1 VSPELPQMTIEGKGM
16 EARYLNI
23 DLIIESDSDITAL
36 SSYFEGKVFFLWN
49 KTNSIGLET
58 NLIDTTQPEED
69 MLELLNFIEALPS
82 DLKIMWDNCK
92 KKVMDIGYECGT
104 MEVPIDSFIKS
115 ETIKRLAKLNCA
127 INIRIYPSVEMSQN
141 MKKIIKKF
149 EKRDKREIREKKEK
163 KGMRKEK

>member
-1 VSPELPQMTIEGKGM
+1 MTIEGKGM
-16 EARYLNI
+16 EARYLTI

-49 KTNSIGLET
+49 KTNSFGLET

-69 MLELLNFIEALPS
+69 MLELLNFIEVLPS

-92 KKVMDIGYECGT
+92 KKVMDIGYECGS
-104 MEVPIDSFIKS
+104 MALPIDSLIS
-115 ETIKRLAKLNCA
+115 SDTVQRLARLNCA
-127 INIRIYPSVEMSQN
+127 INIRLYPSVEMSQN

-149 EKRDKREIREKKEK
+149 EKRDKREKNGS
-163 KGMRKEK
+163 KGKNRGQGNRGQRGC